1 MTNIELKALRRLFF
15 LYVADAVTYIGKC
28 SKRAWQYRESGSRK
42 ISDDVINIMNKL
54 KEERTELLLLLQTD
68 NLFSNNKIGNLV
80 YSRLIDSVKAELY
93 SKGFIDKII

>member
-42 ISDDVINIMNKL
+42 IPDDVINIMNKL
-54 KEERTELLLLLQTD
+54 KEERTELL
-68 NLFSNNKIGNLV
+68 
-80 YSRLIDSVKAELY
+80 YYYRLITYSVIIKLAIW
-93 SKGFIDKII
+93 FIQG

>member
-42 ISDDVINIMNKL
+42 IPDDVIDTMNKL

-68 NLFSNNKIGNLV
+68 NLLSNNKIGNLV
-80 YSRLIDSVKAELY
+80 YSRLIESVKAALY
-93 SKGFIDKII
+93 SIGFIDKIT

>member
-15 LYVADAVTYIGKC
+15 LDVADTATYIGKC
-28 SKRAWQYRESGSRK
+28 SKRAWQYWESGSRK

-68 NLFSNNKIGNLV
+68 NLFSNLV

-93 SKGFIDKII
+93 SKGFIDKIIY